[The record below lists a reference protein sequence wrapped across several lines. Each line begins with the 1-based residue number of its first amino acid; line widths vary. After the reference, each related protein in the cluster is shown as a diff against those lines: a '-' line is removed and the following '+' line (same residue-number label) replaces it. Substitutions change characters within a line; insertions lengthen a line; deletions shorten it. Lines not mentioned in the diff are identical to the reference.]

1 VALRLPQG
9 ISRSLAPRSTRE
21 DNAAPTASEDETMA
35 IRKIARLGH
44 PVLRQKTREATRE
57 EIASPEMKRLVRDM
71 IETMHEYGGV
81 GLAAPQVHESV
92 RLAIIEF
99 EADNGRYPGDDAQP
113 LLVIWNARV
122 KVLDATPA
130 GFWEGCLS
138 VPGLR
143 GYVER
148 PSKIEV
154 SYLDERGKSK
164 TLVAEGFL
172 ATVFQH
178 ELDHLDGVV
187 YVDKITDKSKF
198 AFSEEYAR
206 HHLEDGEAPASE

>member
-1 VALRLPQG
+1 
-9 ISRSLAPRSTRE
+9 
-21 DNAAPTASEDETMA
+21 MA

-44 PVLRQKTREATRE
+44 PVLRQQCRDVTRE
-57 EIASPEMKRLVRDM
+57 EISSPEMRRLVRDM

-81 GLAAPQVHESV
+81 GLAAPQVHENV
-92 RLAIIEF
+92 RLAVIEF
-99 EADNGRYPGDDAQP
+99 DDEERSENDPTQP

-122 KVLDATPA
+122 KVLDETRS

-138 VPGLR
+138 VPGMR

-154 SYLDERGKSK
+154 NYLDERGKPQIK
-164 TLVAEGFL
+164 VAEGFL

-178 ELDHLDGVV
+178 ELDHLDGVL
-187 YVDKITDKSKF
+187 YVDKIADKTRF
-198 AFSEEYAR
+198 AFTEEYAR
-206 HHLEDGEAPASE
+206 YHVEEGEEPVSE

>member
-1 VALRLPQG
+1 
-9 ISRSLAPRSTRE
+9 
-21 DNAAPTASEDETMA
+21 MA

-44 PVLRQKTREATRE
+44 PVLRQKARDVTRE
-57 EIASPEMKRLVRDM
+57 EISSPEMRRLLKDM
-71 IETMHEYGGV
+71 VETMHEYGGV

-92 RLAIIEF
+92 RLAIIEYDS
-99 EADNGRYPGDDAQP
+99 DNGRYETDKGQP
-113 LLVIWNARV
+113 LLVVFNARV
-122 KVLDATPA
+122 KVLDETLS

-138 VPGLR
+138 VPGMR

-154 SYLDERGKSK
+154 NYLDERGKPH
-164 TLVAEGFL
+164 TITAEGFL

-178 ELDHLDGVV
+178 ELDHLDGTL

-198 AFSEEYAR
+198 AFTEEYSR
-206 HHLEDGEAPASE
+206 YHLDDSQPEVKD

>member
-1 VALRLPQG
+1 
-9 ISRSLAPRSTRE
+9 
-21 DNAAPTASEDETMA
+21 MA

-44 PVLRQKTREATRE
+44 PVLRKKTREVTRE
-57 EIASPEMKRLVRDM
+57 EISSPEMRRLVKDM
-71 IETMHEYGGV
+71 VETMHEYGGV
-81 GLAAPQVHESV
+81 GLAAPQVHEPV

-99 EADNGRYPGDDAQP
+99 DADDGRYDTGEVQP

-122 KVLDATPA
+122 KVLDETPA

-154 SYLDERGKSK
+154 SYLDERGKPQ
-164 TLVAEGFL
+164 TLQADGFL

-178 ELDHLDGVV
+178 ELDHLDGVL
-187 YVDKITDKSKF
+187 YVDKVVDKTKF

-206 HHLEDGEAPASE
+206 YHVEEGDELVSE

>member
-1 VALRLPQG
+1 
-9 ISRSLAPRSTRE
+9 
-21 DNAAPTASEDETMA
+21 MA

-44 PVLRQKTREATRE
+44 PVLRQKARDVTRE
-57 EIASPEMKRLVRDM
+57 EIASPEMRRLLKDM
-71 IETMHEYGGV
+71 HETMHEYGGV

-92 RLAIIEF
+92 RLAIIEYDSGN
-99 EADNGRYPGDDAQP
+99 ERYETDDGQS
-113 LLVIWNARV
+113 LLVVFNARV
-122 KVLDATPA
+122 KVLDETLS

-143 GYVER
+143 GWVER

-154 SYLDERGKSK
+154 SYLDERGKAK

-178 ELDHLDGVV
+178 ELDHLDGVL
-187 YVDKITDKSKF
+187 YVDKISDKEKF
-198 AFSEEYAR
+198 SFTEEYTR
-206 HHLEDGEAPASE
+206 HHIEPGEEPVSE

>member
-1 VALRLPQG
+1 
-9 ISRSLAPRSTRE
+9 
-21 DNAAPTASEDETMA
+21 MA

-44 PVLRQKTREATRE
+44 PVLREKTREVTRE
-57 EIASPEMKRLVRDM
+57 EISSPEMRRLLKDM
-71 IETMHEYGGV
+71 VETMHEYGGV

-99 EADNGRYPGDDAQP
+99 GEDNGRYETQGGQP
-113 LLVIWNARV
+113 LLVIFNARI
-122 KVLDATPA
+122 KVLDPTPS

-138 VPGLR
+138 VPGMR

-154 SYLDERGKSK
+154 NYLDERGKPQ

-178 ELDHLDGVV
+178 ELDHLDGVL

-198 AFSEEYAR
+198 AFNEEYGR
-206 HHLEDGEAPASE
+206 YHLEEGQPEVSE

>member
-1 VALRLPQG
+1 
-9 ISRSLAPRSTRE
+9 
-21 DNAAPTASEDETMA
+21 MA

-44 PVLRQKTREATRE
+44 PVLRKKARDVTRE
-57 EIASPEMKRLVRDM
+57 EISSPEMRRLVKDM

-92 RLAIIEF
+92 RLAIIEYDA
-99 EADNGRYPGDDAQP
+99 ESSRYDTGDAQP

-122 KVLDATPA
+122 KVLDESTS

-138 VPGLR
+138 VPGMR

-154 SYLDERGKSK
+154 NYLDERGKPQ
-164 TLVAEGFL
+164 TLVADGFL

-187 YVDKITDKSKF
+187 YVDKVSDMTKF

-206 HHLEDGEAPASE
+206 YHVTDGQEPVSE

>member
-1 VALRLPQG
+1 
-9 ISRSLAPRSTRE
+9 
-21 DNAAPTASEDETMA
+21 MA

-44 PVLRQKTREATRE
+44 PVLRQKARDVTRE
-57 EIASPEMKRLVRDM
+57 EISSPEMRRLLKDM

-81 GLAAPQVHESV
+81 GLAAPQVHEPV
-92 RLAIIEF
+92 RLAIIEYD
-99 EADNGRYPGDDAQP
+99 ADNGRYETANGQP
-113 LLVIWNARV
+113 LLVIFNARV
-122 KVLDATPA
+122 KVLDQTPS

-138 VPGLR
+138 VPGMR

-148 PSKIEV
+148 PSKVEV
-154 SYLDERGKSK
+154 NYLDERGKPQ

-187 YVDKITDKSKF
+187 YVDRITDKTKF
-198 AFSEEYAR
+198 AFTEEYGR
-206 HHLEDGEAPASE
+206 YHLEEGQPEVSE

>member
-1 VALRLPQG
+1 M
-9 ISRSLAPRSTRE
+9 T
-21 DNAAPTASEDETMA
+21 

-44 PVLRQKTREATRE
+44 PVLRKKTREVTRE
-57 EIASPEMKRLVRDM
+57 EISSPEMKRLVRDM
-71 IETMHEYGGV
+71 IDTMYEYGGV

-99 EADNGRYPGDDAQP
+99 DDTNGRYETAEKQP

-122 KVLDATPA
+122 KVLDEAPS

-154 SYLDERGKSK
+154 SFLDERGKPR
-164 TLVAEGFL
+164 TLVADGFL

-178 ELDHLDGVV
+178 ELDHLDGVL
-187 YVDKITDKSKF
+187 YVDKVKPEKLSFTEE
-198 AFSEEYAR
+198 FSRYHAQEGEEQPT
-206 HHLEDGEAPASE
+206 E